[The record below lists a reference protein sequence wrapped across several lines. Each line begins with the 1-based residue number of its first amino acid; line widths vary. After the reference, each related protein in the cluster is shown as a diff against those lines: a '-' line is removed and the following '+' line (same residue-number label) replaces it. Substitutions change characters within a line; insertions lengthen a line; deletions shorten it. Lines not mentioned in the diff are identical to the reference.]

1 MISIV
6 LVQLDLKVDIVKL
19 IVNVLVNHVKI
30 KEFVMKFLV
39 VIYVNVQMDL

>member
-6 LVQLDLKVDIVKL
+6 LAQLDLKVDIVKL